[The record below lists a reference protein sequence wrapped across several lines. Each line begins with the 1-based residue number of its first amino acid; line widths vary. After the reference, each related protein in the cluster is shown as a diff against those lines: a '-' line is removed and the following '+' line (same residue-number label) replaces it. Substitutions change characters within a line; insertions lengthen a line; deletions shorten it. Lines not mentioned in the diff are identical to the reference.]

1 MKRSLP
7 LFLFLL
13 ASACASAPPQP
24 AAPVHVV
31 VVGTTDVHGW
41 FNGHIE
47 TPPGGGAGVVWGG
60 LPALAS
66 YVDAIRKENEG
77 RVVLVDSGDM
87 FQGTLESNM
96 FEGEAVVR
104 GYNVLGY
111 HAAAVGNHEFDFGP
125 LGPDAI
131 ARRKEDD
138 ELGAL
143 KRNAGIANFPFLSA
157 NMVDK
162 ATRKTPS
169 WAKPYTIVRSGG
181 AKIGIIGL
189 STPDTP
195 NVTMAANVI
204 SLDFTDPV
212 AATIAAAKELR
223 AQGVDAIVVTAHIGG
238 RCSKNDEPH
247 SLDTCDRQQEAM
259 HLLEALPP
267 GTIDAFFA
275 GHTHAQMRHYVNGIP
290 AAQGLAYSREFSAV
304 DLWIDTANDK
314 VVKSDIRPLT
324 MICSFV
330 YEGTEQCDPRN
341 APANAKLVPRTFL
354 GATMTPDLRV
364 AATVEPFLKRV
375 AAKRDEKLGVST
387 TAMLKRS
394 YSGESALGNLIA
406 DAMREASGAEI
417 AFMNS
422 GGIRSDLPEG
432 ELTYGDIFAVSPF
445 DNYPAVVIMTADQI
459 REMLRL
465 TTSGSRGILQTS
477 GIQYTIDMAKDAD
490 KDPAVRNRIVSV
502 TLPDGSPLDPQ
513 HLYTVVMPD
522 FIAMGGDGVMELMQT
537 IPQDRVQIFYARPIR
552 DTMVDVLKKWNRPIT
567 PRFEGRITI
576 LNPPAR

>member
-7 LFLFLL
+7 LVLFLL
-13 ASACASAPPQP
+13 ASACASAPPRP

-60 LPALAS
+60 LPALSS
-66 YVDAIRKENEG
+66 YLEAIRKENEG

-125 LGPDAI
+125 VGPDVI
-131 ARRKEDD
+131 ARKQGDD

-157 NMVDK
+157 NMVEK

-238 RCSKNDEPH
+238 RCSRSDEPH
-247 SLDTCDRQQEAM
+247 SLEACDRQQEAM
-259 HLLEALPP
+259 RLIEALPP

-275 GHTHAQMRHYVNGIP
+275 GHTHAQMRHYVNGVP
-290 AAQGLAYSREFSAV
+290 AAQGLAYSREFSAI

-330 YEGTEQCDPRN
+330 YEGTDQCDPRN

-354 GATMTPDLRV
+354 GATMTPDTRV

-375 AAKRDEKLGVST
+375 AAKRDEKLGVSA

-406 DAMREASGAEI
+406 DAMRETSGAEI

-422 GGIRSDLPEG
+422 GGIRADLPEG

-445 DNYPAVVIMTADQI
+445 DNYPAIVIMTAEQI
-459 REMLRL
+459 KEMLRL
-465 TTSGSRGILQTS
+465 TTSGNRGILQTS
-477 GIQYTIDMAKDAD
+477 GIRYTIDMAKDAD
-490 KDPAVRNRIVSV
+490 KDAAVRNRITEV

-522 FIAMGGDGVMELMQT
+522 FIAMGGDGVMELMQS